1 MLKCLYSSGGGR
13 SSIGWKLNLD
23 SKSSS
28 MDLERLECPEWP
40 LRMGG
45 GGGGGPAG
53 VLELRE
59 ELELEEGGG
68 GGLPIRPWGS
78 ELWPRYGGGGGGA
91 SREPLRELDE
101 GGACGA
107 VLRPG
112 GSLAGGGGRAV

>member
-1 MLKCLYSSGGGR
+1 M
-13 SSIGWKLNLD
+13 GWKLNFD
-23 SKSSS
+23 SKSSN
-28 MDLERLECPEWP
+28 MDLDMLECPECPECP

-59 ELELEEGGG
+59 ELELEDGGG
-68 GGLPIRPWGS
+68 GGLPIRGS

-101 GGACGA
+101 EGACGA